1 MQIREFR
8 QTERLIVYTLDAAA
22 ALADLGGGRRI
33 CCLFDL
39 TGNLICHPSQRVR
52 IAFRT
57 DAEES

>member
-8 QTERLIVYTLDAAA
+8 QTERMIVYTLDAAA

-39 TGNLICHPSQRVR
+39 TGKSHLSLI
-52 IAFRT
+52 AK
-57 DAEES
+57 E